1 MKQIPIEYQV
11 SPYMVFFLIITIQ
24 MGVGMLGF
32 ERISAKL
39 VGNDAWIS
47 TLLFGISVNVMI
59 WIIYQIL
66 NQGNGDI
73 IAINQNVL
81 GKWIGGLLNFIFLSY
96 IVLLGAT
103 TLHTYIEVVHVWMFP
118 SISSWVIAGAFLGL
132 CYYIVTGGFR
142 VVAGIGFFGIV
153 IPSIL
158 IFTFFYPLQYAD
170 FQNLFPIAQHSF
182 LEIMKGMKGNM
193 FSFFGFEML
202 LLYYPFIKK
211 AKTSQKYA
219 HYANLVTTIVYTYL
233 MILTLAFFSE
243 KQLASAIW
251 AYLSMIKI
259 IQFPFIERFEYI
271 IVSVWAFFILP
282 NVSFTLWGV
291 SRGIKEALG
300 IKQKYVL
307 PVIILFIFVL
317 SFFLNNRNKIN
328 LLNTWT
334 GQMGFVYIYVY
345 LPVLWLIQTA
355 KIKLRR

>member
-1 MKQIPIEYQV
+1 
-11 SPYMVFFLIITIQ
+11 
-24 MGVGMLGF
+24 
-32 ERISAKL
+32 
-39 VGNDAWIS
+39 
-47 TLLFGISVNVMI
+47 
-59 WIIYQIL
+59 
-66 NQGNGDI
+66 
-73 IAINQNVL
+73 
-81 GKWIGGLLNFIFLSY
+81 
-96 IVLLGAT
+96 
-103 TLHTYIEVVHVWMFP
+103 
-118 SISSWVIAGAFLGL
+118 
-132 CYYIVTGGFR
+132 
-142 VVAGIGFFGIV
+142 
-153 IPSIL
+153 
-158 IFTFFYPLQYAD
+158 
-170 FQNLFPIAQHSF
+170 NLFPIAQHSF

>member
-1 MKQIPIEYQV
+1 MDCSTSFFILYCIVRCNNTTYLYRSSTCLDV
-11 SPYMVFFLIITIQ
+11 SFHF
-24 MGVGMLGF
+24 
-32 ERISAKL
+32 
-39 VGNDAWIS
+39 
-47 TLLFGISVNVMI
+47 
-59 WIIYQIL
+59 IL
-66 NQGNGDI
+66 DYSRG
-73 IAINQNVL
+73 
-81 GKWIGGLLNFIFLSY
+81 
-96 IVLLGAT
+96 
-103 TLHTYIEVVHVWMFP
+103 
-118 SISSWVIAGAFLGL
+118 FLGL

-211 AKTSQKYA
+211 ARTSQKYA

-271 IVSVWAFFILP
+271 IVSVWAFLYYPMFPLHY
-282 NVSFTLWGV
+282 G
-291 SRGIKEALG
+291 E
-300 IKQKYVL
+300 
-307 PVIILFIFVL
+307 
-317 SFFLNNRNKIN
+317 
-328 LLNTWT
+328 
-334 GQMGFVYIYVY
+334 
-345 LPVLWLIQTA
+345 
-355 KIKLRR
+355 